1 MTKEEKKKLKS
12 HKARCQICKSK
23 QLADIEMD
31 YLHCI
36 PWSQIKSRYNVNT
49 NMSIMKH
56 AEAFGLDKKRDRKQ
70 FYWNLIDNVKYDKI
84 SVDNAIEAS
93 KQLDRIERVIQD
105 NPVPSNIQVVYSFAE
120 LSKKKEGE
128 DEKEEKEDDSSTGV
142 PKGSRKLSSYEG
154 VETSSSEQGFLEEGE
169 DGQQR

>member
-1 MTKEEKKKLKS
+1 MTKEEKKKLKA

-23 QLADIEMD
+23 DLSDIEMD

-36 PWSQIKSRYNVNT
+36 PWSMIKQRYNVNT

-70 FYWNLIDNVKYDKI
+70 FYWNIIDNVKLDKV
-84 SVDNAIEAS
+84 SVSDALEGA
-93 KQLDRIERVIQD
+93 KQLDRIERVIVD

-120 LSKKKEGE
+120 LSKKKEDKE
-128 DEKEEKEDDSSTGV
+128 VEKEPVDRLK
-142 PKGSRKLSSYEG
+142 
-154 VETSSSEQGFLEEGE
+154 LEEPVVE
-169 DGQQR
+169 DVKFDRK

>member
-1 MTKEEKKKLKS
+1 MTKEEKKKLKA

-23 QLADIEMD
+23 DLSDIEMD

-36 PWSQIKSRYNVNT
+36 PWSMIKQRYNVNT

-70 FYWNLIDNVKYDKI
+70 FYWNIIDNVKLDKV
-84 SVDNAIEAS
+84 SVSDALEGA
-93 KQLDRIERVIQD
+93 KQLDRIERVIVD

-120 LSKKKEGE
+120 LSKKKEDKE
-128 DEKEEKEDDSSTGV
+128 VEKEPVDRLK
-142 PKGSRKLSSYEG
+142 
-154 VETSSSEQGFLEEGE
+154 LEEPVVE
-169 DGQQR
+169 EIKFDRK